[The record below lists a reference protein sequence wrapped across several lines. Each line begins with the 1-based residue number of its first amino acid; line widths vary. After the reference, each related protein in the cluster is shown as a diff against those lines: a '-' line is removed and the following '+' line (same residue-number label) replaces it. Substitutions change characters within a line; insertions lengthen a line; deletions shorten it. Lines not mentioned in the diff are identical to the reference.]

1 MWEVWGRQTDVSPV
15 WKKERVKFARKR
27 INNNKNPVCLY
38 DQTGFMFYKNNSTI
52 NTIIQART
60 ETVNKLAP
68 NQANKIATMKAIAA
82 DMGLPVAERIAGN
95 VITASVTYG
104 T

>member
-1 MWEVWGRQTDVSPV
+1 MDVSPV

-38 DQTGFMFYKNNSTI
+38 DQTGFMLYKNNSTT
-52 NTIIQART
+52 NTTIHAST
-60 ETVNKLAP
+60 DTVNKLAP
-68 NQANKIATMKAIAA
+68 NQARSIAA
-82 DMGLPVAERIAGN
+82 IKASAAETGLPVAESIAGN